1 MGPLGQG
8 YQSPQVLGLKGRTQL
23 LIRHL
28 YSELLLL
35 GTMTQ
40 GLGV

>member
-1 MGPLGQG
+1 MSPLGQG
-8 YQSPQVLGLKGRTQL
+8 CQSPQVLGLKGRAQL
-23 LIRHL
+23 PIRHL

-40 GLGV
+40 SLGV